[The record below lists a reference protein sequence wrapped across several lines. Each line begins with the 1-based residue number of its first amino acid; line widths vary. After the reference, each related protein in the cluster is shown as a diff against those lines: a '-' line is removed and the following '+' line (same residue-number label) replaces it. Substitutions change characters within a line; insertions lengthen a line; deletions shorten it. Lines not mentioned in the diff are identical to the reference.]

1 MRNKDTLKMW
11 YRSRT
16 LWLNIIAITAMIAQ
30 AQYGFLIDAEAQAA
44 ILAILNLI
52 LRAITEEGLEL

>member
-1 MRNKDTLKMW
+1 MW

-52 LRAITEEGLEL
+52 LRAITEEGLTT